1 MMVRKLITQ
10 YLWDT
15 IIYPQL
21 EKDLSLSSF
30 RSALVN
36 NNVFAA
42 LAVKWN
48 LHKYIKYNST
58 QLYSAVNKF
67 VQHQKSRNDRI
78 QVEQVCVID
87 AARSLDFLG

>member
-1 MMVRKLITQ
+1 MV
-10 YLWDT
+10 YAV
-15 IIYPQL
+15 Y
-21 EKDLSLSSF
+21 F

-48 LHKYIKYNST
+48 LHKYIKYNSA
-58 QLYSAVNKF
+58 QLYSSVNKF

-78 QVEQVCVID
+78 QVEQV
-87 AARSLDFLG
+87 SLQ

>member
-1 MMVRKLITQ
+1 MINDGKKAHNTISLGQYYLPPVRKRFF
-10 YLWDT
+10 
-15 IIYPQL
+15 
-21 EKDLSLSSF
+21 SLFSF

-87 AARSLDFLG
+87 AAAYFS